1 MGAYYQISV
10 HLGCSVS
17 EEKIF
22 WKSTNQKQE
31 LHVVAMFVNEVNYH
45 RKHIPGYSNLALP
58 LHKVVLLT
66 MPFVWEET
74 NQLLNLRE
82 ALINSAILNFPNLT
96 GMYILDNDAFG
107 AAFSQLQNEEE
118 K

>member
-1 MGAYYQISV
+1 MQ
-10 HLGCSVS
+10 
-17 EEKIF
+17 
-22 WKSTNQKQE
+22 
-31 LHVVAMFVNEVNYH
+31 
-45 RKHIPGYSNLALP
+45 
-58 LHKVVLLT
+58 
-66 MPFVWEET
+66 ET